1 MKFETI
7 QEREI
12 STSQKDVVVRLT
24 PETEAEKS
32 MLDHGGEELSNYF
45 ISVHNAL
52 TIVDARNPFYKFTV
66 AKA

>member
-1 MKFETI
+1 
-7 QEREI
+7 
-12 STSQKDVVVRLT
+12 
-24 PETEAEKS
+24 